1 MNETIVIVS
10 AVRTAFGKFC
20 GTLRETPTYELGA
33 FVIEKALARAG
44 IEKNRVDEVF
54 MGCAIH
60 AENEDF
66 ISPCMA
72 RQALLKAGL
81 PPETKSATI
90 DKACCSS
97 MTAIHMGYNAIK
109 WGESEIVVVV
119 GAENF
124 SRVPFVVHP
133 RVRLGQGPRLGHI
146 QMRDPLIRMGY
157 KDFNPVAV
165 DAGEGAVAHQ
175 VDRKDQD
182 AWAFMS
188 QQRYQE
194 AKKAGKFSDEI
205 APITVQLGKEE
216 VVFEEDEFPKP
227 HTTPEK
233 LAKLQTVYGSPTITA
248 GNAPGLNDG
257 AACMVLMSLK
267 KAREMNI
274 VPLARI
280 LETTSVCDLPNNIT
294 VVPAAVIARI
304 MKKAGLGFGD
314 IDLLE
319 INEAFAA
326 MPVTCAKILAEG
338 NAILEKEI
346 REKLNVNGGAIAI
359 GHPLGASG
367 IRITLTL
374 MYELRRRNGGKGIS
388 AICGGLAQGEG
399 VLLETM

>member
-20 GTLRETPTYELGA
+20 GTLRETPTYVLGA
-33 FVIEKALARAG
+33 FVIEKALERAG

-66 ISPCMA
+66 ISPCMV

-133 RVRLGQGPRLGHI
+133 GVRLGHI

-188 QQRYQE
+188 QQRYQK
-194 AKKAGKFSDEI
+194 AKKADKFSDEI
-205 APITVQLGKEE
+205 VPITVQLGKEE

-227 HTTPEK
+227 YTTPEK

-267 KAREMNI
+267 KAMEMNI

-280 LETTSVCDLPNNIT
+280 LETASACDLPNNIT
-294 VVPAAVIARI
+294 VVPAAVITRI

-326 MPVTCAKILAEG
+326 MPVTCAKILADG
-338 NAILEKEI
+338 NATLEKEI

-367 IRITLTL
+367 IRITLTM

-399 VLLETM
+399 VLLEAM